1 MSNTKKS
8 FVGGAAILAFAGLI
22 GKVIGMFYRV
32 WLTDLISSE
41 GMGLYGT
48 PYSVYS
54 FLLVVS
60 SAGLPT
66 AISKLTSERFVSGD
80 RAGAKWILKKTRRIL
95 MCTGL
100 AATLLMALLA
110 QPLATA
116 MGDPAAA
123 PGFVALAPS
132 LFFVCLISSYRGFF
146 QGAQNMTPTAVSQM
160 IETVGKVVLG
170 FVLVRIMA
178 PHGLIWGAVAAIL
191 GVTIAEL
198 CALAFMWLRY
208 TVEDRKLPAKEALP
222 AQPVEGFYKKLF
234 AIALPV
240 TIGAS
245 MMPIVNIVDASLVVN
260 RLTDIGYV
268 LEDAREMY
276 GVLTGMVNTMVN
288 MPAVITLSF
297 SMSLV
302 PAVSSAMTRGD
313 EEDLHRTV
321 GTALKLALM
330 IGSAAAVGM
339 GILSHNILRLLYS
352 SQPENCLVAGGELLS
367 VMAVGVLFLAL
378 VQTTTGMLQ
387 GMGKAMYPVKTL
399 AVGLVA
405 KIILNYVLIGIPQV
419 NVMGAAYATVAC
431 YGISAI
437 GNVLMVLKVSK
448 TKLKVVD
455 ALVRPALAA
464 GCMGLA
470 VFGYVMLMGD
480 HLRNSILTL
489 SAVCVGVGVYV
500 VMAFVLRAMNAEEMK
515 MIPGGRR
522 LMRLLNKVLGRLKGK
537 KA

>member
-1 MSNTKKS
+1 MSNVKKS
-8 FVGGAAILAFAGLI
+8 FVGGAAVLAAAGLL

-66 AISKLTSERFVSGD
+66 AISKMVSERVVNGD

-95 MCTGL
+95 MGTGA
-100 AATLLMALLA
+100 AATLLMALLSR
-110 QPLATA
+110 PLATV

-146 QGAQNMTPTAVSQM
+146 QGAQNMTPTAISQL
-160 IETVGKVVLG
+160 IETIGKVVLG
-170 FVLVRIMA
+170 FTLVGVMA
-178 PHGLIWGAVAAIL
+178 PYGLIWGAVAAIL
-191 GVTIAEL
+191 GVTAAEF
-198 CALAFMWLRY
+198 CALIFMWLRY
-208 TVEDRKLPAKEALP
+208 RVDCKKHAQEELLP
-222 AQPVEGFYKKLF
+222 AQPIENFYKKLF
-234 AIALPV
+234 AIAIPV
-240 TIGAS
+240 TVGAS
-245 MMPIVNIVDASLVVN
+245 MMPIVSLVDASLVVN
-260 RLTDIGYV
+260 RLTDIGYI

-302 PAVSSAMTRGD
+302 PAVASAMTRRD
-313 EEDLHRTV
+313 DDDLHKTV

-339 GILSHNILRLLYS
+339 GLLAHQILRLLYA
-352 SQPENCLVAGGELLS
+352 SQSENCLAVGGDLLS
-367 VMAVGVLFLAL
+367 VMAVGVLFLAI

-387 GMGKAMYPVKTL
+387 GMGKASYPVKTL

-405 KIILNYVLIGIPQV
+405 KVILNYLLIGIPKV

-431 YGISAI
+431 YGIAAI
-437 GNVLMVLKVSK
+437 GNVFMVLRLSG
-448 TKLKVVD
+448 TKLRVMD
-455 ALVRPALAA
+455 ALIRPALAA
-464 GCMGLA
+464 GGMGLA
-470 VFGYVMLMGD
+470 VSGYVMLMGD
-480 HLRNSILTL
+480 KLGNSLLTL
-489 SAVCVGVGVYV
+489 SAVCVGVAVYGVLV
-500 VMAFVLRAMNAEEMK
+500 VLLRTLTRDEVR

-522 LMRLLNKVLGRLKGK
+522 ILRLVDKVKGK